1 VHQARAWAV
10 EVVPA
15 TEAAGGEEIALDVV
29 KRALHPGAAVGIA
42 NGVGAKLKA
51 EDLPKGRHLRGDLGL
66 RAAAR
71 GHHHVGVID
80 HTAPGTAIHKDQ
92 GLTQKCLGLEAGET
106 GVILDKEPTRIG
118 QHHRGALGRDAA
130 LTQGETMR
138 GGIEL
143 HLLARGEVIAPGAL
157 FGRT

>member
-1 VHQARAWAV
+1 MHQARAWAV

-15 TEAAGGEEIALDVV
+15 AEAAGGEEIALDIV

-71 GHHHVGVID
+71 GHHHIGVID
-80 HTAPGTAIHKDQ
+80 HTAPGAPIHKDH
-92 GLTQKCLGLEAGET
+92 GLAQERLGLEAGET
-106 GVILDKEPTRIG
+106 GVILDKQTARIG
-118 QHHRGALGRDAA
+118 QYQGGALGREAA
-130 LTQGETMR
+130 ITQE
-138 GGIEL
+138 
-143 HLLARGEVIAPGAL
+143 
-157 FGRT
+157 